1 MTLVCGQIP
10 SKSASFRHA
19 NGWIYVV
26 GMVLSLTQKNSAS
39 LTDTVEFAGFEIS
52 LDKVKPCSRYLDA
65 IRQFPTPSTI
75 TDIRSWFGLIN
86 QVTYYA
92 SMTDKMR
99 PFRDLLKPK
108 TPFYWDHQLQQ
119 LFEESKQRILES
131 IQHGIAIFDKGRST
145 CLVT

>member
-26 GMVLSLTQKNSAS
+26 GMVLSLTQKNSALLRILS
-39 LTDTVEFAGFEIS
+39 SSAVFEIY

-65 IRQFPTPSTI
+65 ICQFPTPSTI

-92 SMTDKMR
+92 SMTDKMC
-99 PFRDLLKPK
+99 PSRDLLKPK
-108 TPFYWDHQLQQ
+108 TPFYLDHQLQQ
-119 LFEESKQRILES
+119 LFEESKAVHSRVYPTWNHNI
-131 IQHGIAIFDKGRST
+131 
-145 CLVT
+145 